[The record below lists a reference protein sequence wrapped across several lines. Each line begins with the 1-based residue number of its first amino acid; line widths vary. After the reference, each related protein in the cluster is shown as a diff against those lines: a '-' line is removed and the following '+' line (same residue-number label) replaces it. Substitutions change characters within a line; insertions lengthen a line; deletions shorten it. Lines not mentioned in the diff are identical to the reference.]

1 MYIPSSFDVS
11 DQAALFEFAERH
23 SFATL
28 VTRHGDAP
36 FATHLPLLVDR
47 EVGAKGT
54 IVGHVA
60 RANPQWRDAAGQTV
74 LVVYQGAH
82 AYVSPTWYAEPN
94 TVPTWNYE
102 AVHAYGTLAL
112 VEDPAELTALVARMV
127 ETYERSMPEPW
138 RFDSD
143 APMVAGLVKQ
153 IVGFR
158 IEVERWEGK
167 AKLNQ
172 NHSVERRR
180 RVVAALEQRPGEGEQ
195 AIAARMRS
203 QWETGESTG

>member
-1 MYIPSSFDVS
+1 MYIPAAFDVS
-11 DQAALFEFAERH
+11 DQVALFAFAERH

-28 VTRHGDAP
+28 VTTHGDGP
-36 FATHLPLLVDR
+36 FATHLPLLLDR
-47 EVGAKGT
+47 DVGAKGT

-60 RANPQWRDAAGQTV
+60 RANPQWRDAAGQTA
-74 LVVYQGAH
+74 LVIYQGAH

-102 AVHAYGTLAL
+102 AVHAYGTLTL
-112 VEDPAELTALVARMV
+112 MEDPAELTALVARMV
-127 ETYERSMPEPW
+127 DVYERSMPEPW
-138 RFDSD
+138 KFDSA

-167 AKLNQ
+167 SKLNQ
-172 NHSVERRR
+172 NHSQERRE
-180 RVVAALEQRPGEGEQ
+180 RVIAALEQLAGEDEQ

-203 QWETGESTG
+203 HLGSELS

>member
-1 MYIPSSFDVS
+1 MYIPAPFDVS
-11 DQAALFEFAERH
+11 DQAALFAFAERH

-28 VTRHGDAP
+28 VTTHGDAP
-36 FATHLPLLVDR
+36 FATHLPLLLER
-47 EVGAKGT
+47 EVGPKGT
-54 IVGHVA
+54 IVGHLA
-60 RANPQWRDAAGQTV
+60 RANPQWRDAASRTA

-82 AYVSPTWYAEPN
+82 AYISPTWYAEPN

-102 AVHAYGTLAL
+102 AVHAYGSLTL
-112 VEDPAELTALVARMV
+112 VENPAELTALVTRMV
-127 ETYERSMPEPW
+127 DYYERSMPEPW
-138 RFDSD
+138 RFDSA
-143 APMVAGLVKQ
+143 APMVAGLIKQ

-172 NHSVERRR
+172 NHSRERRE
-180 RVVAALEQRPGEGEQ
+180 RVVAALEQLPGEDEQ

-203 QWETGESTG
+203 QLGAG